1 VVNATCTVATG
12 TITVTAPLGAQY
24 TYSIDGT
31 NFQASPTFNAL
42 APNGYTVTVQ
52 EAGGCSS
59 SANFT
64 VNPAPA
70 APPAPTASVV
80 DATCTVA
87 TGTIT
92 VTAPLGAQY
101 TYSIDGTNFQAS
113 PTFNTLAPNGYTVTV
128 QEAGGCSSS
137 ASFTVNPAA
146 AAPPAPTAS
155 VVDATCTVATG
166 TITVTAPLGAQ
177 YTYSIDGTNF
187 QASPTFNTLAPNGYT
202 VTVQE
207 AGGCSSSANFT
218 VNPAPAAPPAPTA
231 SVVDATC
238 TVATGTI
245 TVTAP
250 LGAQYTYSID
260 GTNFQASP
268 TFNTLAPNGYTVTVQ
283 EAGGC
288 SSSANFTVNPAPAA
302 PPAPTAS
309 VVDATC
315 TVATGTITVTAPL
328 GAQYTYSIDGTNF
341 QASPTFNTLA
351 PNGYTVTVQEAGG
364 CSSSAN
370 VTVGQANNGVHTSVD
385 VNACDSYTWT
395 TGNGNT
401 YTTSGS
407 YDYITTNASGCNDTL
422 TLNLTIGTGGHTHVP
437 VTACDSYTWTTGNG
451 NTIQRVALTI
461 ISQLVQV
468 AARIL

>member
-1 VVNATCTVATG
+1 VVDATCTVATG

-80 DATCTVA
+80 ECNMYSSDRNDH
-87 TGTIT
+87 

-137 ASFTVNPAA
+137 ANFTVNPAP
-146 AAPPAPTAS
+146 AAPPAPTAT

-370 VTVGQANNGVHTSVD
+370 YTVNPAPAAPPAPTASV
-385 VNACDSYTWT
+385 VMQ
-395 TGNGNT
+395 
-401 YTTSGS
+401 
-407 YDYITTNASGCNDTL
+407 
-422 TLNLTIGTGGHTHVP
+422 HV
-437 VTACDSYTWTTGNG
+437 
-451 NTIQRVALTI
+451 Q
-461 ISQLVQV
+461 
-468 AARIL
+468 